1 MKITHQIGDRVKVLH
16 NILLGNLIGTVKAIH
31 SRPKHDVYDV
41 ELDGG
46 GTDSLYAEQLERIT
60 DTPETD
66 AVREMWLITPNV
78 ELGDGRP
85 IHGNVVDVEF
95 ARRMERERNEAR
107 EAYAAETQST
117 IDMTKRIIELEGC
130 LRTEG
135 MRIEN
140 LKADRDEWKRN
151 CIRNQSQ
158 RDEWKA
164 SVKELEAE
172 GTRLHGHW
180 TAAEERANVAEAR
193 LKDRDERLRK
203 LSHAASVLWE
213 EHKAFGEDV
222 HDTEGVDFLGSD
234 SEGHALM
241 QALVDETL
249 SSVSC
254 QNV

>member
-16 NILLGNLIGTVKAIH
+16 NIPLGNLIGTVKAIH
-31 SRPKHDVYDV
+31 SRPKHDVYEV

-66 AVREMWLITPNV
+66 AVREMWFITPNV

-95 ARRMERERNEAR
+95 ARKMERH
-107 EAYAAETQST
+107 
-117 IDMTKRIIELEGC
+117 
-130 LRTEG
+130 
-135 MRIEN
+135 
-140 LKADRDEWKRN
+140 RDEWK
-151 CIRNQSQ
+151 S
-158 RDEWKA
+158 
-164 SVKELEAE
+164 SVKELEE
-172 GTRLHGHW
+172 ECTRLHSHW
-180 TAAEERANVAEAR
+180 HAAEERVNVAEAR

-254 QNV
+254 QNSK